1 MCRGLA
7 CTEGHTQSTAF
18 EGFATKHACT
28 PVIVGGGKSAI
39 DSAVAAAKGVS
50 STLVCRSWHWPV
62 PRLLLNAVPFKYGSY
77 SRFGHWM
84 LQPYYAEGPVASW
97 FHGTCAPVK
106 WIWWR
111 VVELMFRG
119 QFHIPSNMVPQD
131 GGVSENGLIAICS
144 CNFNKENE

>member
-1 MCRGLA
+1 MDQKPIELGCVGMCWGNILRDIL
-7 CTEGHTQSTAF
+7 HLHSTFF
-18 EGFATKHACT
+18 EGFATKLVRQILHSCT
-28 PVIVGGGKSAI
+28 FTDRKQAAGKKVVIVGGGKSAI
-39 DSAVAAAKGVS
+39 DNAVSAAKEGVS

-97 FHGTCAPVK
+97 FHGTRAPVK

-119 QFHIPSNMVPQD
+119 
-131 GGVSENGLIAICS
+131 
-144 CNFNKENE
+144 